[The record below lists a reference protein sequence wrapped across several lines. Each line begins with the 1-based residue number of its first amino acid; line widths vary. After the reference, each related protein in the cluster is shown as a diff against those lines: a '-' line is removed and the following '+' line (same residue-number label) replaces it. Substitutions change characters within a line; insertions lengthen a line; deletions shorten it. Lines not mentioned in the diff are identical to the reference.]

1 MGLIDSRYF
10 GDEHPIPYN
19 FVKCRVGMADMQ
31 TVNLDTVPEFQKFFI
46 SRFTREGIIF
56 QDPEPGSDDSSAL
69 VVLRIDKC
77 DCVNIDANLKLHNLI
92 SESGTNLPRFIIR
105 SVSSINFC
113 SESLC
118 INSWITSS

>member
-1 MGLIDSRYF
+1 MGLIDSHYF
-10 GDEHPIPYN
+10 GDKHLVFYN
-19 FVKCRVGMADMQ
+19 FVKCSVCMADMQ

-46 SRFTREGIIF
+46 SCFAREGIIF
-56 QDPEPGSDDSSAL
+56 QDPEPGSDNPSAL

-77 DCVNIDANLKLHNLI
+77 DCVNIDANFKLHNLI